1 MISTLGSVEEQVL
14 KKSMT
19 GTTRRCDSSLL
30 ICWTFQMLAMDLGD
44 STNEAASCRM
54 LVAKGADPSRSD
66 DCWLTSRRKGTR
78 ACMSWAIQPL
88 GGLDGTGS
96 RVRKDEGRGSTRE
109 CASDWCTQRDS
120 GKPNHTPKAYHH
132 TQRRQRTARYM
143 DDPWPHEQH
152 RLRSLQ
158 MDITLRRLHDSRT
171 QRCW

>member
-30 ICWTFQMLAMDLGD
+30 ICWTFQIVAMDLGD
-44 STNEAASCRM
+44 STNEATSCRM

-66 DCWLTSRRKGTR
+66 DCWLTSRRKDTR

-96 RVRKDEGRGSTRE
+96 RVR
-109 CASDWCTQRDS
+109 RD
-120 GKPNHTPKAYHH
+120 
-132 TQRRQRTARYM
+132 
-143 DDPWPHEQH
+143 
-152 RLRSLQ
+152 
-158 MDITLRRLHDSRT
+158 
-171 QRCW
+171 